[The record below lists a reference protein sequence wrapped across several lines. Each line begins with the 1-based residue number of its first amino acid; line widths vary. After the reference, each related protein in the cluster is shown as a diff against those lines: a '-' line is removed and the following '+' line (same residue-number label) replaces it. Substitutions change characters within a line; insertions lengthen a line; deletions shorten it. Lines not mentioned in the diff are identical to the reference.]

1 MNRREEHK
9 EFDSWLVNQLDGQKH
24 VFKDEYWI
32 AAQQLIEADE
42 AGRNSKRRYW
52 MFWLN
57 YGLQGLALLCLLG
70 YWGSRMILPGGEGM
84 SAIQQ
89 TEVMAFSSEANGTS
103 NAISLSGTEEAG
115 ESNAP
120 EEVLK
125 ESTATLENFS
135 ETFSSEEN
143 THQDITVNLDTKRPE
158 APITQINTQSLTSP
172 LSAPEEVQ
180 RENSTYSTKVPAEPR
195 LTNNS
200 QVKTTAEVLPKVPE
214 EVNLLTGENST
225 RNLLL
230 PPIDSIQVEW
240 EADWQVDKELGPISK
255 LEKEKFSPYLSVS
268 LRGEWQTFGSLSPI
282 SLGIEGAGPLLGI
295 RARYRLS
302 PRTELFAGASYL
314 KTSAIEGQ
322 VDINSRLIKFGLNQD
337 ITRYEIETLH
347 MVDLPLG
354 VRRYLG
360 GRHSV
365 QLSLHPLILM
375 DAKHSVSRVRKN
387 AFDETRNDYLGEVNG
402 IRQGIRSINLGI
414 GAGYDYQLSR
424 QLLIGIEA
432 QLYPQGFFL
441 DSPYSQGTQ
450 SPFMIGVGIEYDILK
465 IK

>member
-1 MNRREEHK
+1 MNRREEHN
-9 EFDSWLVNQLDGQKH
+9 EFDSWLVDQLDGQKH
-24 VFKDEYWI
+24 AFKDEYWI

-70 YWGSRMILPGGEGM
+70 YWGSRMILPGGESM
-84 SAIQQ
+84 PAIQQ
-89 TEVMAFSSEANGTS
+89 TEVIASSSEANGTS
-103 NAISLSGTEEAG
+103 NAISLSDTEAV
-115 ESNAP
+115 
-120 EEVLK
+120 EENLVVEDVQK
-125 ESTATLENFS
+125 ENTTTLENFS
-135 ETFSSEEN
+135 DTFSSKEN
-143 THQDITVNLDTKRPE
+143 TQQNISANI
-158 APITQINTQSLTSP
+158 APKSSEVPNTQTNTQALTESFSTPAEEAEEANTKTLAAQNENSLTD
-172 LSAPEEVQ
+172 
-180 RENSTYSTKVPAEPR
+180 
-195 LTNNS
+195 NS
-200 QVKTTAEVLPKVPE
+200 QVETTPEILPAGPD
-214 EVNLLTGENST
+214 EVNLLSSEADT
-225 RNLLL
+225 RNFLL

-255 LEKEKFSPYLSVS
+255 LKDEKFSPYLSLSV
-268 LRGEWQTFGSLSPI
+268 RGEWQTFGSLSPI

-302 PRTELFAGASYL
+302 PQTELFAGASYL
-314 KTSAIEGQ
+314 KTSAINGQ

-365 QLSLHPLILM
+365 QLSLHPLILL
-375 DAKHSVSRVRKN
+375 DAKHRISRVRKN
-387 AFDETRNDYLGEVNG
+387 AFDETRNDYLGEVKG
-402 IRQGIRSINLGI
+402 IRQGIRSINMGI

-432 QLYPQGFFL
+432 QVYPQGFFL

-450 SPFMIGVGIEYDILK
+450 SPFMIGVGIEYDILR